1 MSMETA
7 GATGSDLPQPQSLL
21 SLAGGI
27 RAAMQRNPS
36 KIALQD
42 SNGTRS
48 YRQLVERFDRI
59 TYGFIND
66 LALGMHD
73 RAAILAG
80 NSIEYIEVTVGAA
93 QAGVALAKINP
104 LLSNGE
110 VISICDDAGARVL
123 FVDSENAERVRDCRF
138 ASVERIVS
146 IGPELENWIAGSNPD
161 KSPPQVPGENVF
173 IIPYTSGTTGE
184 PKGVMISHRAR
195 LLLLYAMAVEYGCY
209 SPDDRFLAIAPLCHG
224 AGITFALAPLYFG
237 GFTRIMERFDPEAV
251 LKACSDERISGV
263 FMVPTHFHGIFDLEE
278 RLLARYRNHSLQTII
293 SNAAPL
299 PQATKERIVEYFGEG
314 LLHECYGSTEAGIVT
329 NLRPE
334 DQLKKQNCVG
344 VPFISTLVKIA
355 DEQGNECAVDEVG
368 ELFSQSPFL
377 FEGYLNNAGETAS
390 AFRDGWVTVGD
401 LARRDSEG
409 YIYIADRKKDMIIS
423 GGVNIYPREIENVL
437 NGCPGIT
444 EAGVIGVPDDRWG
457 ERLKAYIVAE
467 PGERFESEKV
477 IDYCSARL
485 ARFKVPR
492 EFETIDKLPRNTTG
506 KLLKQALRDRAI

>member
-1 MSMETA
+1 METVGVA
-7 GATGSDLPQPQSLL
+7 GSELPQPHSLP

-27 RAAMQRNPS
+27 RTAMRRNPS
-36 KIALQD
+36 KIAIQD

-48 YRQLVERFDRI
+48 YRQLVERIDRI
-59 TYGFIND
+59 THGLING
-66 LALGMHD
+66 LAPGRPE

-80 NSIEYIEVTVGAA
+80 NSIEYIEIVAGAS
-93 QAGVALAKINP
+93 QAGVALANINP
-104 LLSNGE
+104 RLSNEE
-110 VISICDDAGARVL
+110 VMAICDDAQARVL
-123 FVDSENAERVRDCRF
+123 FVDEDNAERVRDCRF
-138 ASVERIVS
+138 AGVEHIIR
-146 IGPELENWIAGSNPD
+146 IGPELESWIAGSNPNQ
-161 KSPPQVPGENVF
+161 SAPQVPGEDVF
-173 IIPYTSGTTGE
+173 IIPYTSGTTSR

-209 SPDDRFLAIAPLCHG
+209 SSDDRFLAITPLCHG

-251 LKACSDERISGV
+251 LKACTDERISGV
-263 FMVPTHFHGIFDLEE
+263 FMVPTHFHDIFALGE
-278 RLLARYRNHSLQTII
+278 RLLAKYRDHTLQTII

-299 PQATKERIVEYFGEG
+299 LQATKERIVEYFGDG

-334 DQLKKQNCVG
+334 DQLEKQNCVG
-344 VPFISTLVKIA
+344 LPFISTLVKIA
-355 DEQGNECAVDEVG
+355 DEQGNECAAGEVG

-377 FEGYLNNAGETAS
+377 FEGYLNNAAETA
-390 AFRDGWVTVGD
+390 AACRDGLVTVGD

-423 GGVNIYPREIENVL
+423 GGVNIYPREIENAL
-437 NGCPGIT
+437 NEYPGII

-457 ERLKAYIVAE
+457 ERLKAFIVAE
-467 PGERFESEKV
+467 PGARV
-477 IDYCSARL
+477 DYDQVVDYCATRL

-492 EFETIDKLPRNTTG
+492 EFEAIDKLPRNTSG
-506 KLLKQALRDRAI
+506 KLLKQALRERAT